1 MEALEASIATSI
13 ASVSDVIEVAG
24 VAIVGLAIVVFGFRW
39 VKATFF

>member
-1 MEALEASIATSI
+1 MDKLGASITTQLE
-13 ASVSDVIEVAG
+13 SVSGVIEIAG

>member
-1 MEALEASIATSI
+1 MQSLQTAITTQLAD
-13 ASVSDVIEVAG
+13 VSSVIEVAG

>member
-1 MEALEASIATSI
+1 MEALKTSI
-13 ASVSDVIEVAG
+13 TTQMSSVEGVLETAG

>member
-1 MEALEASIATSI
+1 MESLATTVTTQL
-13 ASVSDVIEVAG
+13 ASVSGVIETAG